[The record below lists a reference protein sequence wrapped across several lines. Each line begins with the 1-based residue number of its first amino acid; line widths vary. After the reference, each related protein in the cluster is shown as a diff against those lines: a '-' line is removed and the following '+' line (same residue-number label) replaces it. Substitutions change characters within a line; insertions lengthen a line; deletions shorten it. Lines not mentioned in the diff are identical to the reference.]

1 MDNIFDE
8 NDFTVNQNLH
18 AREAGSSETT
28 SKDIASSIQKK
39 PLGDGNGEVLTKRTY
54 AVSEENSKQLSISLY
69 IGKGCAFNNNADQP
83 QPQG

>member
-18 AREAGSSETT
+18 AREAESSETT
-28 SKDIASSIQKK
+28 SKDIASSIQEK

-54 AVSEENSKQLSISLY
+54 AVSQENSKRLSASLY
-69 IGKGCAFNNNADQP
+69 IGNRCAFNNNAD
-83 QPQG
+83 

>member
-18 AREAGSSETT
+18 AREAESSETT
-28 SKDIASSIQKK
+28 SKDIANSIREK

-54 AVSEENSKQLSISLY
+54 AVSQENSKRLSASLY
-69 IGKGCAFNNNADQP
+69 IGKRCAFNNNAD
-83 QPQG
+83 